1 MRTLDK
7 YKLKFNFKGKF
18 EESFEVVEG
27 ALEMRIIIKMKI

>member
-18 EESFEVVEG
+18 EESFDVVED
-27 ALEMRIIIKMKI
+27 ALEIMSIIKMKI